1 MRNISSD
8 GEEKIVQWEGEV
20 LHAYDDFDPKHRPV
34 TPGIAVRGTLTI
46 GVGHVGPDVRPGMK
60 ITKAESRAL
69 LRKDLDAFERAVEN
83 AVVVALNDNQFA
95 ALVSF
100 AFNVGQGNFLKSTL
114 LKKLNAGNYAAVPT
128 ELMKWTKSKGKQMQ
142 GLVNRRAQEAALWGK
157 GEFVSS
163 ASVEVKPDNVW
174 TKPDVLLPIAGAGAT
189 AAGGVTTAIAPT
201 VMASNYLQ
209 IALSVGIVAI
219 VLIGAYYAFTR
230 IRASS

>member
-1 MRNISSD
+1 MRNISAE

-46 GVGHVGPDVRPGMK
+46 GVGHTGPDVRPGMK

-163 ASVEVKPDNVW
+163 ASVDVKPDNPW
-174 TKPDVLLPIAGAGAT
+174 TKPDVLLPVGGAAVGGAGTLAT
-189 AAGGVTTAIAPT
+189 AAAPSIMSSTIIQIGITFAI
-201 VMASNYLQ
+201 V
-209 IALSVGIVAI
+209 VI